1 MENLTQQINDL
12 KAQILMA
19 KLESPF
25 HPEINKLNQ
34 QLDELLNAKQ
44 SAEQA

>member
-1 MENLTQQINDL
+1 MKTLEQQINDL
-12 KAQILMA
+12 KLQILTC

-25 HPEINKLNQ
+25 HKDINKLNQ
-34 QLDELLNAKQ
+34 QLDELYARQ